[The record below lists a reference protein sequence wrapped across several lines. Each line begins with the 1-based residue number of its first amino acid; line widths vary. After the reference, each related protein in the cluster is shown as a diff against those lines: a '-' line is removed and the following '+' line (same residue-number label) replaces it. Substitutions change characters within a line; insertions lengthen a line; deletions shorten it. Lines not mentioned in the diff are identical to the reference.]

1 MKDTIKDIDNESENT
16 ELEALDDRA
25 CFDES
30 HPNSAVKRVEE
41 DEWVDSEAIDGLW
54 IGGAK

>member
-1 MKDTIKDIDNESENT
+1 MKIIIKDIDNESENT

-30 HPNSAVKRVEE
+30 HPNSALRLE
-41 DEWVDSEAIDGLW
+41 DADEAE
-54 IGGAK
+54 GGAE

>member
-1 MKDTIKDIDNESENT
+1 MKDTIKDIDNDSEIT

-30 HPNSAVKRVEE
+30 HPNSAVKREA
-41 DEWVDSEAIDGLW
+41 DEWVNSE
-54 IGGAK
+54 GGAK